1 MEELESEQGDTE
13 NKQGHSDNESVVMND
28 DLVESTSE
36 GILSSSDEPNAHL
49 FEHCFMIKS

>member
-1 MEELESEQGDTE
+1 MEEVESKQGDTE

-36 GILSSSDEPNAHL
+36 GILSSSDEPDAHL